1 MFPDARGGDGCPSL
15 CAICPQSGAWLS
27 AHQKWNDL
35 ELDHCSGYLT
45 EEQPKNIVLLSWGGD
60 TATLQK
66 ENL

>member
-1 MFPDARGGDGCPSL
+1 MPGVEMVAPAFVLSVP
-15 CAICPQSGAWLS
+15 SGAWLS

-45 EEQPKNIVLLSWGGD
+45 EEQPKNIVLLSWGED